1 MHATHFDGIT
11 TTKALIFRILDGN
24 ALPTMNTCTQV
35 RVLFHTFLPFA
46 VVTLGASAAYAQTA
60 PPPDA
65 TPLVTAPKFAPAEP
79 TAASQVDGTT
89 VTFAAG
95 GMWNTGNSRQLAAT
109 ANGAFDKR
117 FGDNGIGASL
127 LGNYAQGAAP
137 GENVQVTSQNI
148 QGRLRYDR
156 YVQPNASVFVLET
169 GRHDRLQGIDYRNN
183 ADVGFKYLFYKEV
196 TNSLWAEIGYDLQ
209 YDIRRNG
216 ARTVVDDNG
225 NPILDANGQPTIL
238 SKTETDHSV
247 RLFVGFKHGFNQD
260 VTLATGIEYL
270 QSFVESTRN
279 RINYD
284 ALFAAQ
290 VGGGL
295 SVGLGFSLRY
305 DHDPL
310 PDKKRLDTATTVS
323 LIYSFTDIPKK
334 KEPPTCPCPA
344 PASEPAPA
352 DHPAPASDST
362 QPASSTPP
370 PPADNTVPA
379 TGTTRPV
386 EPMDQSPQTP
396 APAPTP

>member
-1 MHATHFDGIT
+1 MS
-11 TTKALIFRILDGN
+11 
-24 ALPTMNTCTQV
+24 TCAQL
-35 RVLFHTFLPFA
+35 RGLFHTFLPFA
-46 VVTLGASAAYAQTA
+46 AVTLGASAAYAQATPA
-60 PPPDA
+60 PMGPPPDA
-65 TPLVTAPKFAPAEP
+65 KPLVTAPKFAPAEP
-79 TAASQVDGTT
+79 AAASQVDGTT

-109 ANGAFDKR
+109 ANGSFDKR

-127 LGNYAQGAAP
+127 LGNYAQGAPP
-137 GENVQVTSQNI
+137 GEGMQVTAQNI

-156 YVQPNASVFVLET
+156 YVLLNASVFLMET

-196 TNSLWAEIGYDLQ
+196 TNSLWAEVGYDLQ
-209 YDIRRNG
+209 HDIRRNG
-216 ARTVVDDNG
+216 ARTVLDDNG
-225 NPILDANGQPTIL
+225 DPVLDANGQPIIL
-238 SKTETDHSV
+238 SKTETDHSA

-310 PDKKRLDTATTVS
+310 PDKKQLDTATTVS

-334 KEPPTCPCPA
+334 EAPPTCPCPA
-344 PASEPAPA
+344 PASAPAVSDKPAPA
-352 DHPAPASDST
+352 
-362 QPASSTPP
+362 TPP
-370 PPADNTVPA
+370 PPASTAPASAAPA
-379 TGTTRPV
+379 TPPPLENTAPPAGAPKPT
-386 EPMDQSPQTP
+386 EPTDQSPPNPTPPP
-396 APAPTP
+396 APNPTP